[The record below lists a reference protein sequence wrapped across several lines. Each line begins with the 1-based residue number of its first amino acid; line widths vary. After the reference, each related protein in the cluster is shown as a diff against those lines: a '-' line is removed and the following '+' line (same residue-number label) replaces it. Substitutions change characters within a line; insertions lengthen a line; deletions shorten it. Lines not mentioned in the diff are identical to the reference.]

1 MAQIVDV
8 NGNPFDSQVLQA
20 PQSDGAHVAGLK
32 REFAGHPS
40 RNLTPAKL
48 ARILET
54 AELGNLQ
61 GQSELFMDMEERDAH
76 LFAEISKRKRALVPL
91 EWRIEPPRDANASEK
106 ADAQYLAEVVGDIDN
121 WEDLLVDLA
130 DGIGHGFSAIEY
142 EWERLGADHRVR
154 CFHHRPQT
162 WFQVPS
168 GNQDEL
174 RLRGAGAG
182 ADGGGV
188 PLATFGWAVH
198 RPKAR
203 SGYVA
208 RAGLFRVLAWP
219 YLFKHYATRDLAELL
234 EIYGLPIRLGKYP
247 PGTADAE
254 KASLMRAVIQL
265 GHSAAGIIPE
275 GMGIEFQKAS
285 EGSEAPFL
293 SMMRWADD
301 AVSKAVLGGTLTSQT
316 SESGGGAMALGVVH
330 NEVRHDL
337 MAGDARQLGGT
348 LSRDLLWPLLVLNRP
363 GSNDPR
369 RAPRL
374 VFETRDPAEA
384 AQTAANIQSA
394 TKLGIPVPLGWA
406 RGALGIPEAQNGEP
420 VLKPPPAPVLAAG
433 PGSAFS
439 QVAAAAQEL
448 VSGKPAGA
456 RDPQD
461 PPSRQADQLAG
472 QVDPAVSAWIDQIRD
487 LVEKSDSLEEIR
499 DGLLAL
505 MPKMDLAKYQAA
517 MRQALAAAALAGRY
531 EVLRDAG
538 MV

>member
-8 NGNPFDSQVLQA
+8 NGNPFDSQVLEA
-20 PQSDGAHVAGLK
+20 PQSDAAHVAGLK

-40 RNLTPAKL
+40 RNLTPSKL
-48 ARILET
+48 ARIMET

-76 LFAEISKRKRALVPL
+76 LFAEVSKRKRALVPL
-91 EWRIEPPRDANASEK
+91 DWRIEPPRDASASEK
-106 ADAQYLAEVVGDIDN
+106 ADAEYLTEVVADIDS

-142 EWERLGADHRVR
+142 EWERQGAEHRVR
-154 CFHHRPQT
+154 RFHHRPQT
-162 WFQVPS
+162 WFQVPA
-168 GNQDEL
+168 GDQDEL
-174 RLRGAGAG
+174 RLRGVGG
-182 ADGGGV
+182 VDGGGV

-208 RAGLFRVLAWP
+208 RSGLFRVLAWP

-301 AVSKAVLGGTLTSQT
+301 AISKAVLGGTLTSQT
-316 SESGGGAMALGVVH
+316 SESGGGAMALGNVH

-337 MAGDARQLGGT
+337 MAGDARQLAGT
-348 LSRDLLWPLLVLNRP
+348 LTRDLLWPLQALNRP
-363 GSNDPR
+363 GNGDPR
-369 RAPRL
+369 RAARL
-374 VFETRDPAEA
+374 VFETRDPTEA
-384 AQTAANIQSA
+384 AQTAANILSA

-420 VLKPPPAPVLAAG
+420 VLKPPPAPALFAG
-433 PGSAFS
+433 PATAFS

-448 VSGKPAGA
+448 VAAKPAGT
-456 RDPQD
+456 QD
-461 PPSRQADQLAG
+461 PPSHQADQLAG
-472 QVDPAVSAWIDQIRD
+472 LVDPAVSEWIDQIRG
-487 LVEKSDSLEEIR
+487 LVEKSGSLEEIR

-517 MRQALAAAALAGRY
+517 MRQALAAAALSGRY